1 MALFLFRFYPVLL
14 PLILYLLWF
23 YLVRSRALKTGK
35 EPPKFS
41 DAPIFLLLMSSFI
54 IAIIC
59 FIVLGFSVVDDS
71 KKGVYQ
77 PSHMEGDKL
86 VPAQVVP

>member
-23 YLVRSRALKTGK
+23 YFIRRRAMKKGEEL
-35 EPPKFS
+35 PKFS

-59 FIVLGFSVVDDS
+59 FIFLALSINENS
-71 KKGVYQ
+71 HKGSYQ
-77 PSHMEGDKL
+77 PPHMEGEKL
-86 VPAQVVP
+86 IPAQVTP

>member
-14 PLILYLLWF
+14 PLIVYLLWF
-23 YLVRSRALKTGK
+23 YLVRQRARKKGG

-41 DAPIFLLLMSSFI
+41 DAPVFLLLMSSFI

-59 FIVLGFSVVDDS
+59 FLFLALSIDS
-71 KKGVYQ
+71 GSKGNYE
-77 PSHMEGDKL
+77 PPHMEGEKL
-86 VPAQVVP
+86 IPAQVTP